1 MSKKMTFS
9 NSETLSYVRG
19 WTEPTFH
26 QGKEVFVSFYAFDP
40 NIGKLHRKKIMLGR
54 IKGKAAQR
62 QHARRIIERV
72 KERLLSGWN
81 PWIEQ
86 SSPVEYT
93 TFAVVAERYREYLH
107 KLVKDDDMREESLAS
122 YLSYLRVLE
131 RWASDQGLQY
141 IFQLDR
147 HRVGEFLD
155 YVFIERNN
163 TLQTRNNYL
172 AWLKTFS
179 RWLLQRT
186 YLNADPTAG
195 MMMVQRRA
203 KKKNRSVIPNDV
215 LTRVREYLYK
225 NNRHFL
231 LACYLLHYLFIR
243 PHEMTFLTIGDIR
256 PSSQTLLLHGENTK
270 NRNDAVITLPA
281 KVIRL
286 MLELEV
292 FRFPSHYYLFSDGFK
307 PGRERKSEK
316 MFRDYWTR
324 CVRKDLDL
332 PEQYKF
338 YSLKDTGITN
348 MLRANHDV
356 LTVRDQARHSSILI
370 TDTYTPKDIQ
380 AANEALK
387 NYDGF
392 L

>member
-1 MSKKMTFS
+1 
-9 NSETLSYVRG
+9 
-19 WTEPTFH
+19 
-26 QGKEVFVSFYAFDP
+26 
-40 NIGKLHRKKIMLGR
+40 
-54 IKGKAAQR
+54 
-62 QHARRIIERV
+62 
-72 KERLLSGWN
+72 
-81 PWIEQ
+81 
-86 SSPVEYT
+86 
-93 TFAVVAERYREYLH
+93 
-107 KLVKDDDMREESLAS
+107 
-122 YLSYLRVLE
+122 
-131 RWASDQGLQY
+131 
-141 IFQLDR
+141 
-147 HRVGEFLD
+147 
-155 YVFIERNN
+155 
-163 TLQTRNNYL
+163 
-172 AWLKTFS
+172 
-179 RWLLQRT
+179 
-186 YLNADPTAG
+186 
-195 MMMVQRRA
+195 
-203 KKKNRSVIPNDV
+203 
-215 LTRVREYLYK
+215 
-225 NNRHFL
+225 
-231 LACYLLHYLFIR
+231 
-243 PHEMTFLTIGDIR
+243 MTFLTIGDIR